1 MVRWITYSIHKTD
14 SLEELNDKVIEE
26 LRLEKNDVTRAR
38 SIGACVSYIIGSLFN
53 SAKTYTRH
61 VVMLTTPRN

>member
-26 LRLEKNDVTRAR
+26 LRLEKTMLPGPDLLEHVSATSLEVSLTVLRPTRGM
-38 SIGACVSYIIGSLFN
+38 S
-53 SAKTYTRH
+53 
-61 VVMLTTPRN
+61 